1 MQRAWLVM
9 AGLIGLATFILE
21 MVYRP
26 AHPYSMWHTWP
37 IFDLIFG
44 ALGSVALVF
53 GAKWL
58 GHHWLQR
65 KANYYGD
72 DS

>member
-1 MQRAWLVM
+1 MQRVWLVA
-9 AGLIGLATFILE
+9 AGFIGLATFILE
-21 MVYRP
+21 MRYRP
-26 AHPYSMWHTWP
+26 AHPYSMWHPWP
-37 IFDLIFG
+37 LVDLLFG
-44 ALGSVALVF
+44 VLGSAVLIF